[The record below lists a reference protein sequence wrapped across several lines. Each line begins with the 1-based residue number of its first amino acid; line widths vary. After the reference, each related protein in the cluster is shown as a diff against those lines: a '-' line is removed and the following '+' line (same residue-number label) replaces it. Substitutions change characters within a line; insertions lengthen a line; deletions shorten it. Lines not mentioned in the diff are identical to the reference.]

1 MFSVARSIAPR
12 AVVDPCGRMGEA
24 GSVLHAVVSHK
35 SSVKHCKSANSFVE
49 RSRATESESETQTVL
64 IVSLSS
70 FDELCIEAI
79 TAV

>member
-1 MFSVARSIAPR
+1 M
-12 AVVDPCGRMGEA
+12 
-24 GSVLHAVVSHK
+24 LHAVVSHK
-35 SSVKHCKSANSFVE
+35 SSVKLQSANSFVE